1 MRISAEEKEKLKEKI
16 LTEAIPFLK
25 KTGSSGAPVDEIM
38 KNVGLTSG
46 ALYSHFKSKEDFF
59 VQVLL
64 RELDNQREV
73 HRQEIEKYGD
83 KAFARFIERYL
94 SDKHVSAVDKGCV
107 FAALGADMHRQSA
120 GIRAMYEEKI
130 EALFA
135 TIAEGFSSGTP
146 RERLAKARFAFSS
159 MVGALTFARSMKSS
173 EAASEILNTTK
184 KQLLKMI

>member
-1 MRISAEEKEKLKEKI
+1 MRISAEEKEKLREKI
-16 LTEAIPFLK
+16 LAEAAPFLK

-64 RELDNQREV
+64 RELDYQREV
-73 HRQEIEKYGD
+73 HRQQIEKHGPR
-83 KAFARFIERYL
+83 AFSKFIERYL
-94 SDKHVSAVDKGCV
+94 SDEHVNAVAQGCLFV
-107 FAALGADMHRQSA
+107 ALGADMHRQKA

-135 TIAEGFSSGTP
+135 TIAEGLSSGSYE
-146 RERLAKARFAFSS
+146 ERLAKVRFAFSA
-159 MVGALTFARSMKSS
+159 MVGAITFARTLKTA
-173 EAASEILNTTK
+173 EAAHEILSTTK